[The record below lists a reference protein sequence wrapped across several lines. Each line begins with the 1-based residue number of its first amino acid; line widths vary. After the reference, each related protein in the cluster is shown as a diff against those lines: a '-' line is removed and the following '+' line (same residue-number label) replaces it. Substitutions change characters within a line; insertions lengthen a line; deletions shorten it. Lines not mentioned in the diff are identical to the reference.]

1 MASRQGS
8 GEAAVGVVVLLG
20 QIFSIVLTL
29 AALSPVLARLPAAWR
44 AASDR
49 CGLSALVLRCCGAM
63 IPAASR
69 CWSSVF
75 ERPPAKTL
83 GGRGSGAAFCVRARC
98 SQGQASLPQ
107 RLLAMPR
114 LLAHRN
120 ACAR

>member
-29 AALSPVLARLPAAWR
+29 AALSPVLARLPARCSVAC
-44 AASDR
+44 SLPSS
-49 CGLSALVLRCCGAM
+49 CGLAAVVLHCYGAM

-83 GGRGSGAAFCVRARC
+83 GGRGSVAAFCVRAPGNVNRT
-98 SQGQASLPQ
+98 
-107 RLLAMPR
+107 RM
-114 LLAHRN
+114 
-120 ACAR
+120 

>member
-1 MASRQGS
+1 M
-8 GEAAVGVVVLLG
+8 GVVVLLG

-29 AALSPVLARLPAAWR
+29 AALSPHSSAGEGRGCLQVQRGVQA

-49 CGLSALVLRCCGAM
+49 CGLSAVAVLRCCGAM

-75 ERPPAKTL
+75 ERPRAKTL
-83 GGRGSGAAFCVRARC
+83 GGRGSVAAFCVRAGC